1 MAQPLIERFLELA
14 DITDGTLLDAA
25 IMTEDGIE
33 EWRDER
39 ANTCEN
45 SHSCTK
51 LFTSVC
57 IGMLWDDGLLSL
69 EEKFAA
75 LFPDLW
81 PNDMDPRWQDV
92 TIENAL
98 RHEIGFEDSG
108 VDLEGEILCGGG
120 TIDPLTLILGA
131 KIVHEPGT
139 FYKYSDAAYY
149 LLSRIVEQKS
159 GMTLEQFIRRRLGVP
174 MGFRDFALACCPMG
188 HSLGGGCLYMR
199 AGDMVKLGYML
210 ACGGVYDEERLLS
223 QAYIDRMREHCY
235 ALNHY
240 RETGGGKGIV
250 PEEYVR
256 ALREREGSNY
266 HESEIFIKTGAF
278 GQGIA
283 FSGRHRIAA
292 AWHRAAYHQFPDLD
306 RNSVTL
312 HSFDQLI
319 RERFGV

>member
-1 MAQPLIERFLELA
+1 MIERFLELA
-14 DITDGTLLDAA
+14 DIKDGTLLDAA
-25 IMTEDGIE
+25 VMTEDGLE
-33 EWRDER
+33 EWRYER

-45 SHSCTK
+45 SHSSTK

-57 IGMLWDDGLLSL
+57 VGMLWDEGVLSL
-69 EEKFAA
+69 DEKATV
-75 LFPDLW
+75 LFPGLW
-81 PNDMDPRWQDV
+81 PADMDPRWHDV
-92 TIENAL
+92 TVENAL

-108 VDLEGEILCGGG
+108 VDLEGEAPCGGG
-120 TIDPLTLILGA
+120 ETDPLTLIFRA

-139 FYKYSDAAYY
+139 FYKYSDAAFY
-149 LLSRIVEQKS
+149 LLSRVVEQKT

-174 MGFRDFALACCPMG
+174 MGFRDFALASCPMG
-188 HSLGGGCLYMR
+188 HSMGGGCLYMR

-210 ACGGVYDEERLLS
+210 ACGGVYGGRRILS
-223 QAYIDRMREHCY
+223 QAYIDKMRERCY

-250 PEEYVR
+250 PEEYIR
-256 ALREREGSNY
+256 ALREREGPNY

-292 AWHRAAYHQFPDLD
+292 AWHRTAYCRNPDPD

-312 HSFDQLI
+312 CSFDQLI
-319 RERFGV
+319 RECFGS